1 MNQRN
6 RLIVIGMRLLL
17 IVSLLAGMLV
27 TPQPAKAGFQSLDWG
42 DGEVYKV
49 FGPNE
54 SITIAFGTIDFV
66 TTCELAESDDEIYP
80 ASDIYIV
87 RSGFSG
93 ETLYDISSS
102 DGKPNTILGLSGG
115 AFASETI
122 GFTSPSGNVRN
133 GKYAVIYDECQNG
146 VFDVGTDFK
155 LDPAFEVVIPAN
167 IPNLPSD
174 LFLDVKLHASVKA
187 DNIDA
192 ALRFLKS
199 WEEIKEAIEKLAPPF
214 NVGKLLKYFFEKYL
228 LSPVIDYVKSQLAK
242 YMPPDPKAIAIKQ
255 ATNMKLHWIGISADP
270 PDPTFEQ
277 LSPLLER
284 PVITPGTNDPVSEAF
299 LEAGSVLSNEAAAA
313 EALLRSLER
322 YQGAQAAGNGD
333 WALIHA
339 RAIQEYSRLLAVQI
353 AESKS
358 ALGEFKSALQ
368 VDTLPY
374 DSVGAELEAIRQ
386 RIESQGLTADELREM
401 QNAGLSEADIEA
413 VTTVFTGFEFASFS
427 KNGLLSALNAL
438 EANSPDT
445 IASLNTFADGMDS
458 VIFALEADP
467 GVVNLAP
474 FADAGGPYFGV
485 EGTPVNFSALA
496 SSTREGS
503 ITEYAWD
510 LDGDGAFDDASTAN
524 AEFTYSQSFT
534 GLVGVRVTNN
544 YSFADIAYVPINI
557 ADANSNPVVSIF
569 EPADHALSVVVGTT
583 QTFNLTSSDPD
594 GDTLAIH
601 WFLDGEQVGEGETF
615 NYQPNADE
623 LGIHRLDGVVSDTTA
638 TGNPIDVKWL
648 VTVLLPDGDGDLWN
662 TNTDCDDTNPQVNPG
677 MTEIIGNGLD
687 DDCNAATPDA
697 GGMPRAFFNPLPQS
711 GPYNAAR
718 YEHGATIAAFSNSSD
733 TDAKKYNLLDDNEL
747 SRFSLRVSL
756 PGDSTT
762 VSLAGGETYLID
774 RVQVSGLNDPEA
786 VRQFEIAV
794 STTTTDNN
802 AFTTVLTAEAQRV
815 AGIQEFMLPTPVLAK
830 YVRYRLLSNWQGTYS
845 VRTQRLAVMSGQKS
859 TGTTVTFQNLSSDAN
874 NDIAAY
880 LWDFGD
886 GTTSTQVSPTHTFPA
901 PGSYPVSLTVTD
913 ASGHANTF
921 TITQQIFDTSD
932 ADGVVMGTP
941 DTRGTDFWVA
951 FMRNYRGGDIDQ
963 GYVHLYISGETA
975 TSGRVT
981 IPRLNYMADFQV
993 VPGQITTVILPNY
1006 VKLQGEYT
1014 RVAGLEDLGIHIT
1027 AREEV
1032 TVYGLNRIE
1041 VTTDAF
1047 TALPTD
1053 VLGTDYLVM
1062 GYVSGNAVW
1071 SGYSTE
1077 YAVVA
1082 TEDNTQV
1089 IITSTATAVS
1099 SPRNTSGTYTITMDR
1114 GEVHHFVGED
1124 TWITGND
1131 VTGTWVRSDKP
1142 VALFG
1147 GHVCAFVPSTYLYC
1161 DHLVEQIPP
1170 VSTWG
1175 KQFVT
1180 FPLATR
1186 TKGDTFR
1193 VLASENDTHVQI
1205 NDAPAITLNFSQY
1218 YEVILSDPAHIVA
1231 DKPILVAQYSNSAT
1245 WDYATYS
1252 DPFMMLVPPYEQFMN
1267 QYTVMTPS
1275 SGFRVNYI
1283 SVVVPQAGVG
1293 GVKLDGTMIPAG
1305 SFTAVGNSGFFG
1317 VAVPVNLGT
1326 HNLSGTSP
1334 FGVFVYGFDGTDSY
1348 GYPGGAAVAP
1358 VAQAQSLIIQ
1368 PESANQNVGSQF
1380 CATATLLD
1388 ENDQG
1393 LAGVRIDFAV
1403 TGVNDQSGSSLTG
1416 DGGTAQYCYTSLLPG
1431 SDILKAQ
1438 MSTLQATA
1446 QIAWAEVILNQPPVA
1461 DAGSDQNVDEGM
1473 TVMFDGSGSSDPNA
1487 DLLTYDWDLD
1497 DDGSFDDA
1505 IGVTAS
1511 MLFADNGVYSVRL
1524 RVSDPGGLSSVDT
1537 VAVTVKNVAPVITS
1551 LTGPQDP
1558 QQSGL
1563 SLTLNATF
1571 NDPGVAD
1578 THTALWIWGDGSTS
1592 IGVINGQNVEGI
1604 HTYAVGDAYTI
1615 TLTVADKDGGEDSR
1629 SYQYVFCTAGKYF
1642 NGTACVNADP
1652 GHYVPVGGATVQ
1664 IPCDFG
1670 TYQSNAGSS
1679 ECIPADAGHYVDSV
1693 GATLQQEC
1701 QPGSYQSN
1709 AGATS
1714 CNLADAGYY
1723 VPISAAI
1730 AQTKCPA
1737 GYTSEVGATSCTLVD
1752 VIAPVA
1758 SPIQIPDANSDGWNK
1773 TDVTVSWNWTD
1784 DVGGSGIDSVN
1795 CTNTSIS
1802 SGEGGS
1808 ITLNAVCKDL
1818 AGNMGTASYIVKVDK
1833 TVPTIGASAL
1843 TSPNAADWYNSTVT
1857 VRFACADDGSGIPAS
1872 ACPSDQV
1879 LSVEGAAVASLART
1893 VIDIAGNV
1901 SNTSNTVIVGIDKT
1915 APTVLLVGGPA
1926 DNGFYNSGSVPAAP
1940 VCSAFDALSGL
1951 DGACVVSGYS
1961 ALIGTHTITAV
1972 ATDLAGNRHSTS
1984 ITYTV
1989 TGLTFRFS
1997 GFYRPVDMGGVWN
2010 IVKNGATVPLKFEV
2024 FSGLTELTD
2033 TSIVAQPLTATQSL
2047 CSGSPIDDI
2056 ELLATGATSLRY
2068 DPVAG
2073 QFIYNWQTPKKPGY
2087 CYVVTVTLI
2096 DGTSISANFKLK

>member
-6 RLIVIGMRLLL
+6 RLTVIGMRLLL
-17 IVSLLAGMLV
+17 IVSLMAGMLV

-42 DGEVYKV
+42 DGEPFKI
-49 FGPNE
+49 FGANE
-54 SITIAFGTIDFV
+54 SITIALGELDYTLGCEEPGLNDTIN
-66 TTCELAESDDEIYP
+66 A
-80 ASDIYIV
+80 AADIYIMP
-87 RSGFSG
+87 SGSVSAG
-93 ETLYDISSS
+93 ADLNDLSL
-102 DGKPNTILGLSGG
+102 DGIPNTVVGSTGG
-115 AFASETI
+115 AFVYETI
-122 GFTSPSGNVRN
+122 GYTKPAGLIGP
-133 GKYAVIYDECQNG
+133 GKYAVIYDECQDEVYDENI
-146 VFDVGTDFK
+146 DFL
-155 LDPAFEVVIPAN
+155 LDPAFEVIIPAN
-167 IPNLPSD
+167 VPALPN
-174 LFLDVKLHASVKA
+174 FQGVKQNATQQAEHWAKA
-187 DNIDA
+187 HSYYSKFFT
-192 ALRFLKS
+192 LTE
-199 WEEIKEAIEKLAPPF
+199 WIEF
-214 NVGKLLKYFFEKYL
+214 FVGKVGTDPNERLNKAFAFALELFSKTADTYL
-228 LSPVIDYVKSQLAK
+228 I
-242 YMPPDPKAIAIKQ
+242 DPKETALTQLLNASNHWKGIA
-255 ATNMKLHWIGISADP
+255 ADP
-270 PDPTFEQ
+270 PDLNFQQ
-277 LSPLLER
+277 LSPLKEHSQINLHSSDALIQSVAQISTEA
-284 PVITPGTNDPVSEAF
+284 SE
-299 LEAGSVLSNEAAAA
+299 EAALA

-322 YQGAQAAGNGD
+322 YQGADEANDGT

-339 RAIQEYSRLLAVQI
+339 RAIKQYAALLAMQMS
-353 AESKS
+353 ETS
-358 ALGEFKSALQ
+358 AAFNSANVALSADQ
-368 VDTLPY
+368 QDLEQAAV
-374 DSVGAELEAIRQ
+374 ELMIFRDRVAV
-386 RIESQGLTADELREM
+386 SGFNADELRSARNLEVGESDLA
-401 QNAGLSEADIEA
+401 NIESA
-413 VTTVFTGFEFASFS
+413 
-427 KNGLLSALNAL
+427 LLSIDVSGFAKADMTNEFEELQTT
-438 EANSPDT
+438 SPA
-445 IASLNTFADGMDS
+445 ISASLMDLVNAMDS
-458 VIFALEADP
+458 IIDTLEADP
-467 GVVNLAP
+467 GVSSLSP
-474 FADAGGPYFGV
+474 FANAGGPYSGL
-485 EGTPVNFSALA
+485 EGNSISLDAQASTSSSPITNFV
-496 SSTREGS
+496 
-503 ITEYAWD
+503 WD
-510 LDGDGAFDDASTAN
+510 LDGDGIFDDASGATPNYVFAHVFNGWIGVQVTNSYGFSDIGYTSVSVSEINQSPGIESYQPTDLHPVVTAGVAQGFQVTAN
-524 AEFTYSQSFT
+524 D
-534 GLVGVRVTNN
+534 V
-544 YSFADIAYVPINI
+544 
-557 ADANSNPVVSIF
+557 
-569 EPADHALSVVVGTT
+569 
-583 QTFNLTSSDPD
+583 D
-594 GDTLAIH
+594 GDPTNIE
-601 WFLDGEQVGEGETF
+601 WKLDGSFVESGSVFNYHPASDQVGLHLI
-615 NYQPNADE
+615 QA
-623 LGIHRLDGVVSDTTA
+623 VVSDA
-638 TGNPIDVKWL
+638 NVLGGSIIQSWY

-662 TNTDCDDTNPQVNPG
+662 TNTDCDDTNAQVNPG
-677 MTEIIGNGLD
+677 MTEIVGNGLD

-697 GGMPRAFFNPLPQS
+697 GDAPRAFFNPLPQS

-774 RVQVSGLNDPEA
+774 RVQVSGSNDPEA

-794 STTTTDNN
+794 STTTTDDS

-815 AGIQEFMLPTPVLAK
+815 AGMQEFMLPTPVLAK
-830 YVRYRLLSNWQGTYS
+830 YIRYRLLSNWQGTYS
-845 VRTQRLAVMSGQKS
+845 IRTQRLAVMSGQKS

-874 NDIAAY
+874 NDITAH

-886 GTTSTQVSPTHTFPA
+886 GTTSTQASPTHIFSA
-901 PGSYPVSLTVTD
+901 PGIYPVSLTVTD
-913 ASGHANTF
+913 ASGHTNTF

-932 ADGVVMGTP
+932 ADGVAMGTP

-975 TSGRVT
+975 TSGMVT

-1014 RVAGLEDLGIHIT
+1014 RVDGLEDLGIHIT
-1027 AREEV
+1027 AGEEV

-1047 TALPTD
+1047 TTLPTD

-1218 YEVILSDPAHIVA
+1218 YEVMLSDPAHIVA

-1245 WDYATYS
+1245 WDYAAYS
-1252 DPFMMLVPPYEQFMN
+1252 DPFMMLVPPYEQYMN

-1293 GVKLDGTMIPAG
+1293 NVELDGTMIPAS
-1305 SFTAVGNSGFFG
+1305 SFTAVGSSGFFG

-1403 TGVNDQSGSSLTG
+1403 IGINDQSGSSLTG
-1416 DGGTAQYCYTSLLPG
+1416 DDGTAQYCYTSLLPG
-1431 SDILKAQ
+1431 SDILTAQ
-1438 MSTLQATA
+1438 MGALQATS
-1446 QIAWAEVILNQPPVA
+1446 QIVWAEVILNQPPVA
-1461 DAGSDQNVDEGM
+1461 DAGSDQNVDEGT
-1473 TVMFDGSGSSDPNA
+1473 TVMFDGSASSDPDA

-1505 IGVTAS
+1505 TGVTAS

-1524 RVSDPGGLSSVDT
+1524 RVTDAGGLSSVDT
-1537 VAVTVKNVAPVITS
+1537 VALTVKNVAPVITF

-1563 SLTLNATF
+1563 SITLNAAFT
-1571 NDPGVAD
+1571 DPGVAD

-1592 IGVINGQNVEGI
+1592 VGIINGQNVEGI
-1604 HTYAVGDAYTI
+1604 HTYVVGDVYTV

-1629 SYQYVFCTAGKYF
+1629 NFQYVFCPAGKYF
-1642 NGTACVNADP
+1642 NGTSCVNADP
-1652 GHYVPVGGATVQ
+1652 GHYVPVGGATSQ

-1670 TYQSNAGSS
+1670 TYQPNVGSI
-1679 ECIPADAGHYVDSV
+1679 ECIPAGTGHYVDSA
-1693 GATLQQEC
+1693 GAALQQEC
-1701 QPGSYQSN
+1701 QPGSYQPN
-1709 AGATS
+1709 TGATS
-1714 CNLADAGYY
+1714 CILADAGYY
-1723 VPISAAI
+1723 VPVSAAI
-1730 AQTKCPA
+1730 AQVQCPA
-1737 GYTSEVGATSCTLVD
+1737 GYTSDVGATSCTLVD
-1752 VIAPVA
+1752 VIAPIA

-1773 TDVTVSWNWTD
+1773 TDVTVSWNWID
-1784 DVGGSGIDSVN
+1784 DVGGSGIDTAN
-1795 CTNTSIS
+1795 CANTSAS

-1808 ITLNAVCKDL
+1808 ITLNVTCKDF
-1818 AGNMGTASYIVKVDK
+1818 AGNTGAASYTVKVDK
-1833 TVPTIGASAL
+1833 TVPTISALAL
-1843 TSPNAADWYNSTVT
+1843 TSPNAADWYNGNVA
-1857 VRFACADDGSGIPAS
+1857 VRFTCADDRSGISVS

-1879 LSVEGAAVASLART
+1879 LSAEGIAVASLART
-1893 VIDIAGNV
+1893 VTDVAWNISDA
-1901 SNTSNTVIVGIDKT
+1901 SNIVTVKIDKT
-1915 APTVLLVGGPA
+1915 APTVWLVGGPA
-1926 DNGFYNSGSVPAAP
+1926 DNGVYNSGSVPAAP
-1940 VCSAFDALSGL
+1940 TCSASDTLSGL

-1961 ALIGTHTITAV
+1961 TLAGTHMITAAV
-1972 ATDLAGNRHSTS
+1972 TDLAGNQNSTS

-1989 TGLTFRFS
+1989 ADLNLRFN
-1997 GFYRPVDMGGVWN
+1997 GFYQPVDMGGAWN
-2010 IVKNGATVPLKFEV
+2010 VVKNGATVPLKFEV
-2024 FSGLTELTD
+2024 FSGSTELKD
-2033 TSIVAQPLTATQSL
+2033 TSIVVQPLAATQSL
-2047 CSGSPIDDI
+2047 CSGGAVDEI

-2068 DPVAG
+2068 DVVAG